1 MRIAVCKAIRK
12 NLIKNRIAIPFRPW
26 HLSIVTGQLK
36 RLNLADIR
44 GLFPRTAMQMPQVER
59 GIVFATHPEI
69 VVIQA
74 GSRDLDLAGI
84 PAWLIFILSQRIK
97 NRILIQLGN
106 TDRDL
111 RNALAVN
118 LNAEL
123 NVVARL
129 QCSKRPFKLQLPG
142 IVMDLPQSSPPL
154 LVWRQFPDI
163 VNVAIN
169 RQVR

>member
-1 MRIAVCKAIRK
+1 M
-12 NLIKNRIAIPFRPW
+12 
-26 HLSIVTGQLK
+26 
-36 RLNLADIR
+36 
-44 GLFPRTAMQMPQVER
+44 
-59 GIVFATHPEI
+59 
-69 VVIQA
+69 IQA
-74 GSRDLDLAGI
+74 GSRNLDLAGI
-84 PAWLIFILSQRIK
+84 PAWLIFILNQRIK

-118 LNAEL
+118 PNAEL
-123 NVVARL
+123 NVITGL
-129 QCSKRPFKLQLPG
+129 QCPKRLLELQLPG